1 MEHDPAALNEL
12 LQRGLKAV
20 PVTIFGDKVVV
31 GFNPRALARL
41 FGIKDDASAG
51 LDTAA
56 MVAKFET
63 VFAAALRATRQLP
76 PERLAWV
83 SPERE
88 RTLRQFTFHLIDR
101 AERALNAYQ
110 VGAYTEEDA
119 GRDVA
124 GVLGLVDFE
133 ETARYGEEVLR
144 RVKGSLTGPVPLDL
158 GRVLDT
164 YMGPKTTGELLDL
177 ALGHSVHHLKQLYQY
192 MSLIGLKP
200 LNPLGPSDLE
210 GIAVPTEL
218 F

>member
-1 MEHDPAALNEL
+1 MSEL

-20 PVTIFGDKVVV
+20 PVTVFGEKVVV

-41 FGIKDDASAG
+41 FGIRDDASVG
-51 LDTAA
+51 LAAAA

-63 VFAAALRATRQLP
+63 VFAAAMRATRQLP
-76 PERLAWV
+76 PERLDWV

-119 GRDVA
+119 GRDVT
-124 GVLGLVDFE
+124 GVLGLVAFE

-144 RVKGSLTGPVPLDL
+144 QVKGSLTGPVPLDL

-192 MSLIGLKP
+192 MSLIGLEP
-200 LNPLGPSDLE
+200 LAPLGPSDLE